1 MPVYTDETSHNAYG
15 IKETCYSVYV
25 FINPCKAFSAQPQTS
40 PASTYSQALLHP
52 SQGIKYPSVVAI
64 NIHPGSSIS
73 SQFWFS
79 LLFVIRP
86 QALCGVSLCIL
97 AEKTPWEGICGL
109 GSLGWKE
116 QLSIGASNLPLSD
129 LTHALR
135 CDRVLQTGCSLG
147 MCTAEA
153 TAREPGAERPG
164 ATTRTARGGHRIS
177 SGRRSQQSGA
187 SWSRGLGVQASPEA
201 NSFNSTGKSSSY
213 CWNYHIVSHTVSL
226 TCTHKLKLT
235 QRHACTL
242 SAHS

>member
-1 MPVYTDETSHNAYG
+1 MFTLIKATVWRHTVCVPLFPVGVRFGTMPWNSFDSSTVVKQCLPFSDGVMPVYTDETSHNAYG

-97 AEKTPWEGICGL
+97 AEKTP
-109 GSLGWKE
+109 
-116 QLSIGASNLPLSD
+116 
-129 LTHALR
+129 
-135 CDRVLQTGCSLG
+135 
-147 MCTAEA
+147 
-153 TAREPGAERPG
+153 
-164 ATTRTARGGHRIS
+164 
-177 SGRRSQQSGA
+177 
-187 SWSRGLGVQASPEA
+187 
-201 NSFNSTGKSSSY
+201 
-213 CWNYHIVSHTVSL
+213 
-226 TCTHKLKLT
+226 
-235 QRHACTL
+235 
-242 SAHS
+242 